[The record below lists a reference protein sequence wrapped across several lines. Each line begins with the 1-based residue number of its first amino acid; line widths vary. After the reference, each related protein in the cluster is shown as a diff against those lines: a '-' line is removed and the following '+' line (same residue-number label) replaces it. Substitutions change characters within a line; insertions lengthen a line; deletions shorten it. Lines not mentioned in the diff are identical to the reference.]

1 MPTSDRHLETRAT
14 PHKETA
20 ARAIANGGSPTTSP
34 ARPTSRRSART
45 GCTKDNQASVAA
57 GLSATA
63 RVISCAALTMTSV
76 FLAFLLS
83 TSVVVKMLALGLG
96 VSVLVD
102 ATIIRLLVV
111 FTEQPAC
118 RRCEPGYMGG
128 QVLQLGDLGRLGSDA
143 FWVGIA
149 RRPDECR
156 TVLAL
161 RGVTCGCSDQ
171 RKAVRPR
178 CSASVGPDPDPLS
191 GAAPSSTNSSR
202 SLGAGRRRTPLRER
216 LRRHLNLGAARQC

>member
-1 MPTSDRHLETRAT
+1 
-14 PHKETA
+14 
-20 ARAIANGGSPTTSP
+20 
-34 ARPTSRRSART
+34 
-45 GCTKDNQASVAA
+45 
-57 GLSATA
+57 
-63 RVISCAALTMTSV
+63 MTSV

-149 RRPDECR
+149 SPGRVSDGAGVAGRYMRLLRSAEGGTTPLQRIGRTGPRPAFRGRAKLDEF
-156 TVLAL
+156 VSIA
-161 RGVTCGCSDQ
+161 RG
-171 RKAVRPR
+171 RKTAHASTRAAQKAPQPRR
-178 CSASVGPDPDPLS
+178 CSSMLS
-191 GAAPSSTNSSR
+191 
-202 SLGAGRRRTPLRER
+202 
-216 LRRHLNLGAARQC
+216 